1 MGRTAPPESSIGS
14 RLFRERVVL
23 TQLRRSGQASKKDI
37 AAATGLAMQTV
48 VDIVGDLERAGLVR
62 KLGKRLGRV
71 GQPSV
76 LYAIDPDGVFGL
88 GLSVSRTRADLA
100 LIDFEGRIR
109 ERVRRDFAQPHLDEI
124 LAFVADGVKEIVG
137 RNRRRISGLGV
148 ALSHDLWYRPER
160 AGLPEAVLAP
170 WKERDVAGEL
180 KALTGL
186 AVFVE
191 NDTRVAAVAEY
202 LLGEG
207 QEFRNFLHLVIG
219 THISGALVLGGNL
232 ETGAHGNA
240 ATLGAIPVG
249 RSRLAHAASKPDSN
263 DRLGNRASLAGLM
276 RHLGLHGFTIRAV
289 SDLPEVLDQAR
300 GLVQEWLEDCVEALV
315 EGLTACFAVID
326 VEAVIIDSLLPQFLV
341 MEIVETLQRRLKAE
355 SPPDL
360 VVPKLRLSR
369 LGADGALLGSA
380 ILPINA
386 FFFPGR
392 ESAAAEPKRARRA
405 ARKSTARR
413 RTTSSQLTTSK

>member
-1 MGRTAPPESSIGS
+1 M
-14 RLFRERVVL
+14 VL
-23 TQLRRSGQASKKDI
+23 TQLRRSGQATKKEI
-37 AAATGLAMQTV
+37 AAATSMAVQTI
-48 VDIVGDLERAGLVR
+48 VDIVDDLERAGLVR
-62 KLGKRLGRV
+62 KHGKRLGRV

-76 LYAIDPDGVFGL
+76 LYAINPDGVFGL
-88 GLSVSRTRADLA
+88 GLRIGRTRADLA
-100 LIDFEGRIR
+100 LVDFEGNIR
-109 ERVRRDFAQPHLDEI
+109 ERVRRDFAQPHLDTV
-124 LAFVADGVKEIVG
+124 LDFVGEGVKALVG

-148 ALSHDLWYRPER
+148 ALSHDIWYRPER
-160 AGLPEAVLAP
+160 LGLPEAVLAP
-170 WKERDVAGEL
+170 WKERDVAAEL
-180 KALTGL
+180 QALTGL
-186 AVFVE
+186 PVFVE

-249 RSRLAHAASKPDSN
+249 PSRLAHATGKPDSN
-263 DRLGNRASLAGLM
+263 DRLGNRASLANLM

-326 VEAVIIDSLLPQFLV
+326 VEAVIVDSLLPQFLV

-360 VVPKLRLSR
+360 VVPKLRLSS

-386 FFFPGR
+386 FFYPNR
-392 ESAAAEPKRARRA
+392 DSAPAEPKKAAPRRRA
-405 ARKSTARR
+405 TRKPAARR
-413 RTTSSQLTTSK
+413 RSATSQLSTSK